1 MGAVM
6 AAVIDGV
13 LVVGRGVAAVEA
25 DCGEVLAVDPQAKS
39 RVAVQLA
46 RSVTTP
52 KRPARPN
59 TSAE

>member
-25 DCGEVLAVDPQAKS
+25 DCGEVLAVDPQAKIES
-39 RVAVQLA
+39 PYNWREADHP
-46 RSVTTP
+46 R
-52 KRPARPN
+52 
-59 TSAE
+59 TSCLP